1 MSLCTT
7 VCRMNSPQAEERDL
21 PRTIGL
27 WSAVA
32 ILVGSV
38 IGSGIFRSPA
48 AIADRVPSV
57 SGIMLVWVAGGAF
70 ALCGALTVA
79 ELAASF
85 PRSGGPYV
93 YLREAWGKLP
103 AFLYGWAELT
113 IIRAAA
119 LGAIATTF
127 AEYFMRALGNDPGM
141 APYSDQVHYVAAGAI
156 LIVGTLN
163 YCGVRWGTLLQNATT
178 LAKYGALLVIIGLA
192 FFVTL
197 SGGSPAAA
205 PSASGASAAAASG
218 GSVAAF
224 GLALVSV
231 LWAYDGWADLSKVS
245 GEVKDPQRVLPRAII
260 FGTLAVIGVY
270 LLANVAYLS
279 VLSVDGMRAS
289 RLVAADVA
297 SIAMG
302 PGGLAFVVGA
312 VMISTFGTLNGSLL
326 TGPRVLFGMAEHGS
340 VFRHLGRIHPRFQT
354 PHVAIGTATLMGA
367 AFVLVGTFENLA
379 DAFVTAIVPFYAWA
393 VAGIYLLRRRAD
405 YRPPFRVPGY
415 PVVPALFIAATIY
428 LLGNALLDSGSR
440 NATLAVF
447 GAILLGIPVYYVT
460 GGARR
465 DNR

>member
-1 MSLCTT
+1 
-7 VCRMNSPQAEERDL
+7 MNSSNAERSDL

-48 AIADRVPSV
+48 AIAERVPSAT
-57 SGIMLVWVAGGAF
+57 GIMLVWIAGGAF

-79 ELAASF
+79 ELAAAY

-127 AEYFMRALGNDPGM
+127 AEYFMRALGNDPAV
-141 APYSDQVHYVAAGAI
+141 APYSDQVHYVAAAAI

-163 YCGVRWGTLLQNATT
+163 YCGVRWGTLLQNTT
-178 LAKYGALLVIIGLA
+178 TIAKYGALLVIIALA
-192 FFVTL
+192 FAVAL
-197 SGGSPAAA
+197 GGDATATAA
-205 PSASGASAAAASG
+205 PVTA
-218 GSVAAF
+218 VAGDATVSIGAF

-260 FGTLAVIGVY
+260 IGTVAVIVVY
-270 LLANVAYLS
+270 LLANLAYLS

-297 SIAMG
+297 SKAMG
-302 PGGLAFVVGA
+302 PSGLAFVVGA

-340 VFRHLGRIHPRFQT
+340 VFSRLGRIHPRFQT
-354 PHVAIGTATLMGA
+354 PHVAIATATILGA
-367 AFVLVGTFENLA
+367 LFVLVGTFENLA
-379 DAFVTAIVPFYAWA
+379 DAFVTAIIPFYAWA
-393 VAGIYLLRRRAD
+393 VAGIYLLRRRPG
-405 YRPPFRVPGY
+405 YQPPFRVPGY

-428 LLGNALLDSGSR
+428 LLGNALLDPGSR
-440 NATLAVF
+440 LATMAVF
-447 GAILLGIPVYYVT
+447 GAILLGVPVYYLT
-460 GGARR
+460 GGRSRSA
-465 DNR
+465 

>member
-1 MSLCTT
+1 
-7 VCRMNSPQAEERDL
+7 MNSTHSETHSETTEL

-48 AIADRVPSV
+48 AIADRVPSAT
-57 SGIMLVWVAGGAF
+57 GIMLVWIAGGAF

-79 ELAASF
+79 ELAAAY

-93 YLREAWGKLP
+93 YLKEAWGKLP

-127 AEYFMRALGNDPGM
+127 AEYFVRALGNDPSL

-163 YCGVRWGTLLQNATT
+163 YCGVRWGTLLQNTT
-178 LAKYGALLVIIGLA
+178 TIAKYGALLVIIGLA
-192 FFVTL
+192 FSVAL
-197 SGGSPAAA
+197 GGDAT
-205 PSASGASAAAASG
+205 AAAAAAAATPAVPDTARATV
-218 GSVAAF
+218 SVGAF

-260 FGTLAVIGVY
+260 MGTLAVIGVY
-270 LLANVAYLS
+270 LLANLAYLS

-297 SIAMG
+297 SKAMG

-340 VFRHLGRIHPRFQT
+340 VFSRLGRIHPRFQT
-354 PHVAIGTATLMGA
+354 PHVAIATATILGA
-367 AFVLVGTFENLA
+367 LFVLVGTFENLA

-393 VAGIYLLRRRAD
+393 VAGIYLLRRRPG
-405 YRPPFRVPGY
+405 YQPPFRVPGY
-415 PVVPALFIAATIY
+415 PVVPALFILATIY

-440 NATLAVF
+440 NGTLAVF
-447 GAILLGIPVYYVT
+447 GAILLGIPVYYLT
-460 GGARR
+460 GGSRR
-465 DNR
+465 KSG

>member
-1 MSLCTT
+1 
-7 VCRMNSPQAEERDL
+7 MNSSNAERSDL

-48 AIADRVPSV
+48 AIAERVPSA
-57 SGIMLVWVAGGAF
+57 SGIMLVWIAGGAF

-79 ELAASF
+79 ELAAAY

-93 YLREAWGKLP
+93 YLREAWGRLP

-127 AEYFMRALGNDPGM
+127 AEYFMRALGNDPAA
-141 APYSDQVHYVAAGAI
+141 APYSDQVHYVAAAAI

-163 YCGVRWGTLLQNATT
+163 YCGVRWGTLLQNTT
-178 LAKYGALLVIIGLA
+178 TIAKYGALLVIIGLA
-192 FFVTL
+192 FAVAL
-197 SGGSPAAA
+197 GGDATANTAPATA
-205 PSASGASAAAASG
+205 
-218 GSVAAF
+218 VAGDATVSIGAF

-260 FGTLAVIGVY
+260 IGTVAVIVVY
-270 LLANVAYLS
+270 LLANLAYLS

-297 SIAMG
+297 SKAMG
-302 PGGLAFVVGA
+302 PAGLAFVVGA

-340 VFRHLGRIHPRFQT
+340 VFSRLGRIHPRFQT
-354 PHVAIGTATLMGA
+354 PHVAIATATILGA

-393 VAGIYLLRRRAD
+393 IAGIYVLRRRPG
-405 YRPPFRVPGY
+405 YSPPFRVPGY
-415 PVVPALFIAATIY
+415 PIVPALFIAATIY
-428 LLGNALLDSGSR
+428 LLGNALLDPGSR
-440 NATLAVF
+440 LATMAVF
-447 GAILLGIPVYYVT
+447 GAILLGIPVYFLT
-460 GGARR
+460 GEKGRG
-465 DNR
+465 NR

>member
-1 MSLCTT
+1 
-7 VCRMNSPQAEERDL
+7 MNSTNSDNKDL

-32 ILVGSV
+32 ILIGSV

-48 AIADRVPSV
+48 AIADRVPDATAM
-57 SGIMLVWVAGGAF
+57 MLVWVAGGAF

-79 ELAASF
+79 ELSAAF

-93 YLREAWGKLP
+93 YLKEAWGKLP

-127 AEYFMRALGNDPGM
+127 AEYFMRALGNDPSV

-156 LIVGTLN
+156 LLVGALN

-178 LAKYGALLVIIGLA
+178 IAKYGALLVIIGLA
-192 FFVTL
+192 FAVAL
-197 SGGSPAAA
+197 GGDSSAGAAAA
-205 PSASGASAAAASG
+205 PAVPDAARATVSLG
-218 GSVAAF
+218 AF

-245 GEVKDPQRVLPRAII
+245 GEVKDPQRVLPKAII
-260 FGTLAVIGVY
+260 IGTLAVIGVY
-270 LLANVAYLS
+270 LLANLAYLS
-279 VLSVDGMRAS
+279 VLSVEGMRAS
-289 RLVAADVA
+289 PLVAADVA
-297 SIAMG
+297 SKAMG

-340 VFRHLGRIHPRFQT
+340 VFRHLGRIHSRFQT
-354 PHVAIGTATLMGA
+354 PHVAIGTATLLGA

-393 VAGIYLLRRRAD
+393 IAGIYLLRRRPG
-405 YRPPFRVPGY
+405 YQPPFRVPGY

-428 LLGNALLDSGSR
+428 LLGNALLDPGSR
-440 NATLAVF
+440 LATMAVF
-447 GAILLGIPVYYVT
+447 GGILLGIPIYYLT
-460 GGARR
+460 GGSRR
-465 DNR
+465 ER

>member
-1 MSLCTT
+1 
-7 VCRMNSPQAEERDL
+7 MNSSNAERSDL
-21 PRTIGL
+21 PRSIGL

-48 AIADRVPSV
+48 AIAERVPSAT
-57 SGIMLVWVAGGAF
+57 GIMLVWIAGGAF

-79 ELAASF
+79 ELAAAY

-127 AEYFMRALGNDPGM
+127 AEYFMRALGNDPAA
-141 APYSDQVHYVAAGAI
+141 APYSDQVHYVAAAAI

-163 YCGVRWGTLLQNATT
+163 YCGVRWGTLLQNTT
-178 LAKYGALLVIIGLA
+178 TIAKYGALLVIIGLA
-192 FFVTL
+192 FAVAL
-197 SGGSPAAA
+197 GGDTAAA
-205 PSASGASAAAASG
+205 TAPATA
-218 GSVAAF
+218 VAGDATVSIGAF

-260 FGTLAVIGVY
+260 IGTIAVIVVY
-270 LLANVAYLS
+270 LLANLAYLS

-297 SIAMG
+297 SKAMG
-302 PGGLAFVVGA
+302 PAGLAFVVGA

-340 VFRHLGRIHPRFQT
+340 VFSRLGRIHPRFQT
-354 PHVAIGTATLMGA
+354 PHVAIATATILGA
-367 AFVLVGTFENLA
+367 LFVLVGTFENLA

-393 VAGIYLLRRRAD
+393 VAGIYLLRRRPG
-405 YRPPFRVPGY
+405 YQPPFRVPGY

-428 LLGNALLDSGSR
+428 LLGNALVDPGSR
-440 NATLAVF
+440 NATMAVF
-447 GAILLGIPVYYVT
+447 GAILLGIPIFYLT
-460 GGARR
+460 GGSRR
-465 DNR
+465 DG

>member
-1 MSLCTT
+1 
-7 VCRMNSPQAEERDL
+7 MNSNGRETSEL

-48 AIADRVPSV
+48 AIADRVPDAT
-57 SGIMLVWVAGGAF
+57 GMMLVWVAGGAF

-79 ELAASF
+79 ELSAAF

-93 YLREAWGKLP
+93 YLREAWGRLP

-127 AEYFMRALGNDPGM
+127 AEYFIRALGNDPSL

-178 LAKYGALLVIIGLA
+178 IAKYGALLVIIGLA
-192 FFVTL
+192 FAIAL
-197 SGGSPAAA
+197 GGDIAAA
-205 PSASGASAAAASG
+205 PAPATPLPVDRNT
-218 GSVAAF
+218 SVPIGAF

-231 LWAYDGWADLSKVS
+231 LWAYDGWADLTKVS

-260 FGTLAVIGVY
+260 IGTLAVIAVY
-270 LLANVAYLS
+270 LLANLAYLS

-297 SIAMG
+297 SKAMG
-302 PGGLAFVVGA
+302 PAGLAFVVGA

-340 VFRHLGRIHPRFQT
+340 VFGLLGKVHRRFQT

-393 VAGIYLLRRRAD
+393 VAGIYLLRRRAG
-405 YRPPFRVPGY
+405 YSPPFRTPGY
-415 PVVPALFIAATIY
+415 PVVPALFILATIY
-428 LLGNALLDSGSR
+428 LLGNALLDRSSR
-440 NATLAVF
+440 VATAAVF
-447 GAILLGIPVYYVT
+447 GGILLGIPVYYLT
-460 GGARR
+460 GGSRARSA
-465 DNR
+465 

>member
-1 MSLCTT
+1 
-7 VCRMNSPQAEERDL
+7 MNSSNAERSDL

-48 AIADRVPSV
+48 AIAERVPSA
-57 SGIMLVWVAGGAF
+57 SGIMLVWIAGGAF

-79 ELAASF
+79 ELAAAY

-119 LGAIATTF
+119 LGAISTTF
-127 AEYFMRALGNDPGM
+127 AEYFMRALGNDPAA
-141 APYSDQVHYVAAGAI
+141 APYSDQVHYVAAAAI

-163 YCGVRWGTLLQNATT
+163 YCGVRWGTLLQNTT
-178 LAKYGALLVIIGLA
+178 TIAKYGALLVIIGLA
-192 FFVTL
+192 FAVAL
-197 SGGSPAAA
+197 GGDATATTAPATA
-205 PSASGASAAAASG
+205 
-218 GSVAAF
+218 VAGDATVSIGAF

-260 FGTLAVIGVY
+260 IGTVAVIVVY
-270 LLANVAYLS
+270 LLANLAYLS

-297 SIAMG
+297 SKAMG
-302 PGGLAFVVGA
+302 PAGLAFVVGA

-340 VFRHLGRIHPRFQT
+340 VFSRLGRIHPRFQT
-354 PHVAIGTATLMGA
+354 PHVAIATATILGA

-393 VAGIYLLRRRAD
+393 IAGIYVLRRRAG
-405 YRPPFRVPGY
+405 YQPPFRVPGY
-415 PVVPALFIAATIY
+415 PLVPALFIAATIY
-428 LLGNALLDSGSR
+428 LLGNALLDPSSR
-440 NATLAVF
+440 LATLAVF
-447 GAILLGIPVYYVT
+447 GGILLGIPVYYLT
-460 GGARR
+460 SRARSGSS
-465 DNR
+465 

>member
-1 MSLCTT
+1 
-7 VCRMNSPQAEERDL
+7 MNSSNSENSDL

-48 AIADRVPSV
+48 AIAERVPSA
-57 SGIMLVWVAGGAF
+57 SGIMLVWIAGGAF

-79 ELAASF
+79 ELSAAF

-93 YLREAWGKLP
+93 YLREAWGRLP

-127 AEYFMRALGNDPGM
+127 AEYFMRALGNDPSV

-156 LIVGTLN
+156 LLVGTLN
-163 YCGVRWGTLLQNATT
+163 YCGVRWGTLLQNTT
-178 LAKYGALLVIIGLA
+178 TIAKYGALLVIIGMA
-192 FFVTL
+192 FAVAL
-197 SGGSPAAA
+197 GGDATAAAAA
-205 PSASGASAAAASG
+205 PVVPDATRATVSIG
-218 GSVAAF
+218 AF

-260 FGTLAVIGVY
+260 IGTLAVIGVY
-270 LLANVAYLS
+270 LLANLAYLS

-297 SIAMG
+297 SKAMG
-302 PGGLAFVVGA
+302 PAGLAFVVGA

-326 TGPRVLFGMAEHGS
+326 TGPRVLFGMSEHGS
-340 VFRHLGRIHPRFQT
+340 VFRRLGRVHPRFQT
-354 PHVAIGTATLMGA
+354 PHVAIGTATIMGA
-367 AFVLVGTFENLA
+367 IFVLVGTFENLA

-393 VAGIYLLRRRAD
+393 VAGIYLLRRRSA
-405 YRPPFRVPGY
+405 YEPPFRVPGY
-415 PVVPALFIAATIY
+415 PVVPALFIAASIY
-428 LLGNALLDSGSR
+428 LLGNALLDPGSR

-447 GAILLGIPVYYVT
+447 GAILLGIPVYYLT
-460 GGARR
+460 GGSRGRSA
-465 DNR
+465 

>member
-1 MSLCTT
+1 
-7 VCRMNSPQAEERDL
+7 MNSNDKETADL

-48 AIADRVPSV
+48 AIADRVPSAT
-57 SGIMLVWVAGGAF
+57 GMMLVWVAGGAF

-79 ELAASF
+79 ELSAAF

-93 YLREAWGKLP
+93 YLKEAWGRLP

-127 AEYFMRALGNDPGM
+127 AEYFMRALGNDPSV

-156 LIVGTLN
+156 LLVGTLN

-178 LAKYGALLVIIGLA
+178 IAKYGALLVIIGLA
-192 FFVTL
+192 FAVGLGGEATAAMPPAVPEGSSATVTAV
-197 SGGSPAAA
+197 PI
-205 PSASGASAAAASG
+205 
-218 GSVAAF
+218 AAF

-260 FGTLAVIGVY
+260 IGTVAVIVVY
-270 LLANVAYLS
+270 LLANLAYLS
-279 VLSVDGMRAS
+279 VLSVEGMRGS

-297 SIAMG
+297 SKAMG
-302 PGGLAFVVGA
+302 PAGLAFVVGA

-326 TGPRVLFGMAEHGS
+326 TGPRVLFGMSEHGS
-340 VFRHLGRIHPRFQT
+340 VFARLGRVHPRFQT
-354 PHVAIGTATLMGA
+354 PHVAIGTATILGA
-367 AFVLVGTFENLA
+367 LFVLVGTFENLA

-393 VAGIYLLRRRAD
+393 VAGIYLLRRRSG
-405 YRPPFRVPGY
+405 YEPPFRVPGY
-415 PVVPALFIAATIY
+415 PVVPALFIVATIY
-428 LLGNALLDSGSR
+428 LLGNALLDPGSR
-440 NATLAVF
+440 NATMAVF
-447 GAILLGIPVYYVT
+447 GAILLGIPVYYLT
-460 GGARR
+460 GGSRSKPV
-465 DNR
+465 

>member
-1 MSLCTT
+1 
-7 VCRMNSPQAEERDL
+7 MNSTNRENADL

-48 AIADRVPSV
+48 AIADRVPDATAM
-57 SGIMLVWVAGGAF
+57 MLVWVAGGAF

-79 ELAASF
+79 ELSAAF

-93 YLREAWGKLP
+93 YLKEAWGRLP

-127 AEYFMRALGNDPGM
+127 AEYVVRALGNDPGV

-156 LIVGTLN
+156 LLVGTLN

-178 LAKYGALLVIIGLA
+178 IAKYGALLVIIGLA
-192 FFVTL
+192 FAIAV
-197 SGGSPAAA
+197 GGDAVAAVAA
-205 PSASGASAAAASG
+205 PAVPDAARATVSI
-218 GSVAAF
+218 SAF

-245 GEVKDPQRVLPRAII
+245 GEVKDPQRVLPKAII
-260 FGTLAVIGVY
+260 IGTLAVIGVY
-270 LLANVAYLS
+270 LLANLAYLS
-279 VLSVDGMRAS
+279 VLSVEGMRAS

-297 SIAMG
+297 SKAMG
-302 PGGLAFVVGA
+302 PAGLAFVVGA

-326 TGPRVLFGMAEHGS
+326 TGPRVLFGMSEHGS
-340 VFRHLGRIHPRFQT
+340 VFRHLGRVHPRFQT
-354 PHVAIGTATLMGA
+354 PHVAIATATVLGA

-393 VAGIYLLRRRAD
+393 VAGIYILRRRAG
-405 YRPPFRVPGY
+405 YAPPFRVPGY
-415 PVVPALFIAATIY
+415 PVVPALFILATVY
-428 LLGNALLDSGSR
+428 LLGNALLDPSSR
-440 NATLAVF
+440 LATLAVF
-447 GAILLGIPVYYVT
+447 GGILLGIPVYAIT
-460 GGARR
+460 GKSRAGGG
-465 DNR
+465 DPTGTIS

>member
-1 MSLCTT
+1 
-7 VCRMNSPQAEERDL
+7 MNSTRNESSDL

-48 AIADRVPSV
+48 AIADRVPSAT
-57 SGIMLVWVAGGAF
+57 GMMLVWLAGGAF
-70 ALCGALTVA
+70 AMCGALTVA
-79 ELAASF
+79 ELSAAF

-93 YLREAWGKLP
+93 YLREAWGRLP

-127 AEYFMRALGNDPGM
+127 AEYFMRALGNDPSV
-141 APYSDQVHYVAAGAI
+141 APYSDQVHYVAAAAI
-156 LIVGTLN
+156 LLVGTLN

-178 LAKYGALLVIIGLA
+178 IAKYGALLVIIGLA
-192 FFVTL
+192 FAIAL
-197 SGGSPAAA
+197 GGDASA
-205 PSASGASAAAASG
+205 SVASGAPDAASAT
-218 GSVAAF
+218 VPAVPITAF

-260 FGTLAVIGVY
+260 IGTIAVIAVY
-270 LLANVAYLS
+270 LLANLAYLS
-279 VLSVDGMRAS
+279 VLSVEGMRSS

-297 SIAMG
+297 SKAMG
-302 PGGLAFVVGA
+302 PAGLAFVVGA

-340 VFRHLGRIHPRFQT
+340 VFSRLGRVHPRFQT
-354 PHVAIGTATLMGA
+354 PHVAIGTATVLGA
-367 AFVLVGTFENLA
+367 LFVLVGTFENLA

-393 VAGIYLLRRRAD
+393 VAGIYLLRRRPE
-405 YRPPFRVPGY
+405 YSPPFRTPGY
-415 PVVPALFIAATIY
+415 PVVPALFILATIY
-428 LLGNALLDSGSR
+428 LLGNALLDPSSR
-440 NATLAVF
+440 MATAAVF
-447 GAILLGIPVYYVT
+447 GGILIGIPVYYFT
-460 GGARR
+460 GGPRAKST
-465 DNR
+465 

>member
-1 MSLCTT
+1 
-7 VCRMNSPQAEERDL
+7 MNSTRNETADL

-27 WSAVA
+27 WSAIA

-57 SGIMLVWVAGGAF
+57 TGIMLVWVAGGAF

-79 ELAASF
+79 ELAAAF

-127 AEYFMRALGNDPGM
+127 AEYFMRALGNDPSL
-141 APYSDQVHYVAAGAI
+141 APYSDQVHYVAAAAI

-163 YCGVRWGTLLQNATT
+163 YCGVRWGTLLQNTT
-178 LAKYGALLVIIGLA
+178 TMAKYGALLVIIGLA

-197 SGGSPAAA
+197 TGDAPAAA
-205 PSASGASAAAASG
+205 SVAQESAGTGATFSI
-218 GSVAAF
+218 AAF

-260 FGTLAVIGVY
+260 VGTVAVIAVY

-302 PGGLAFVVGA
+302 PAGLAFVVGA

-340 VFRHLGRIHPRFQT
+340 VFGYLGRVHPRFQT
-354 PHVAIGTATLMGA
+354 PHVAIATATVLGA

-393 VAGIYLLRRRAD
+393 VAGIYLLRRREG
-405 YRPPFRVPGY
+405 YQPPFRVPGY
-415 PVVPALFIAATIY
+415 PVVPALFILATIY
-428 LLGNALLDSGSR
+428 LLGNALLDSSSR

-447 GAILLGIPVYYVT
+447 GAILLGIPVYYLT
-460 GGARR
+460 GGSRR
-465 DNR
+465 TG

>member
-1 MSLCTT
+1 
-7 VCRMNSPQAEERDL
+7 MNSTIGGNAEL
-21 PRTIGL
+21 PRRIGL
-27 WSAVA
+27 WSAMA

-48 AIADRVPSV
+48 AIADRVPTAG
-57 SGIMLVWVAGGAF
+57 GIMLVWLAGGAF

-79 ELAASF
+79 ELAAAY

-93 YLREAWGKLP
+93 YLKEAWGRLP

-127 AEYFMRALGNDPGM
+127 AEYFMRALGNDPSV

-156 LIVGTLN
+156 LLVGTLN

-192 FFVTL
+192 FAVAL
-197 SGGSPAAA
+197 GGDSGAATAA
-205 PSASGASAAAASG
+205 PAVPDATRATVSIG
-218 GSVAAF
+218 AF

-231 LWAYDGWADLSKVS
+231 LWAYDGWADLSKVA

-260 FGTLAVIGVY
+260 IGTLAVIGVY
-270 LLANVAYLS
+270 LLANLAYLS
-279 VLSVDGMRAS
+279 VLSVEGMRTS

-297 SIAMG
+297 AKAMG
-302 PGGLAFVVGA
+302 PAGVAFVVGA

-326 TGPRVLFGMAEHGS
+326 TGPRVLFGMSEHGS
-340 VFRHLGRIHPRFQT
+340 VFSRLGRVHPRFQT
-354 PHVAIGTATLMGA
+354 PHVAIGTATVMGA
-367 AFVLVGTFENLA
+367 IFVLVGTFENLA
-379 DAFVTAIVPFYAWA
+379 DAFVTAIIPFYAWA
-393 VAGIYLLRRRAD
+393 VAGIYLLRRRAG
-405 YRPPFRVPGY
+405 YQPPFKVPGY

-428 LLGNALLDSGSR
+428 LLGNALLDPGSR
-440 NATLAVF
+440 VATLAVF
-447 GAILLGIPVYYVT
+447 GGILLGIPVYFLT
-460 GGARR
+460 GGARSKQE
-465 DNR
+465 

>member
-1 MSLCTT
+1 
-7 VCRMNSPQAEERDL
+7 MNSTTSEKGDL

-48 AIADRVPSV
+48 AIADRIPSAT
-57 SGIMLVWVAGGAF
+57 GIMLVWIAGGAF

-79 ELAASF
+79 ELSAAF

-93 YLREAWGKLP
+93 YLREAWGRLP

-127 AEYFMRALGNDPGM
+127 AEYFMRALGNDPAA

-156 LIVGTLN
+156 LLVGTLN

-178 LAKYGALLVIIGLA
+178 VAKYGALLVIIGLA
-192 FFVTL
+192 FAVAV
-197 SGGSPAAA
+197 GGD
-205 PSASGASAAAASG
+205 AAAAIAPAG
-218 GSVAAF
+218 PAEADATFIPLTAF

-270 LLANVAYLS
+270 LLANLAYLS
-279 VLSVDGMRAS
+279 VLSVEGMRAS

-297 SIAMG
+297 SKAMG
-302 PGGLAFVVGA
+302 PAGLAFVVGA
-312 VMISTFGTLNGSLL
+312 VMVSTFGTLNGSML

-340 VFRHLGRIHPRFQT
+340 VFGRLGRVHPRFQT
-354 PHVAIGTATLMGA
+354 PHVAIGTATVMAA

-379 DAFVTAIVPFYAWA
+379 DAFVTAILPFYAWA
-393 VAGIYLLRRRAD
+393 IAGIYLLRRRPG
-405 YRPPFRVPGY
+405 YSPPFRVPGY
-415 PVVPALFIAATIY
+415 PVVPALFILATIY
-428 LLGNALLDSGSR
+428 LLGNALLDPGSR
-440 NATLAVF
+440 VATLAVF
-447 GAILLGIPVYYVT
+447 GGILLGIPVFHLT
-460 GGARR
+460 GGARAKTP
-465 DNR
+465 

>member
-1 MSLCTT
+1 
-7 VCRMNSPQAEERDL
+7 MNSTRSESTDL

-48 AIADRVPSV
+48 AIADRVPSAT
-57 SGIMLVWVAGGAF
+57 GMMLVWLAGGAF

-79 ELAASF
+79 ELSAAF

-127 AEYFMRALGNDPGM
+127 AEYFMRALGNDPSM

-156 LIVGTLN
+156 LLVGTLN
-163 YCGVRWGTLLQNATT
+163 YCGVRWGTLLQNTT
-178 LAKYGALLVIIGLA
+178 TIAKYGALLVIIGLA
-192 FFVTL
+192 FAIAL
-197 SGGSPAAA
+197 GGDAVVAA
-205 PSASGASAAAASG
+205 PLAPPASTGDT
-218 GSVAAF
+218 VTIAAF

-260 FGTLAVIGVY
+260 IGTVAVIAVY
-270 LLANVAYLS
+270 LLANLAYLS
-279 VLSVDGMRAS
+279 VLSVEGMRSS

-297 SIAMG
+297 SKAMG
-302 PGGLAFVVGA
+302 PAGLAFVVGA

-340 VFRHLGRIHPRFQT
+340 VFSRLGRVHPRFQT
-354 PHVAIGTATLMGA
+354 PHVAIGTATVLGA
-367 AFVLVGTFENLA
+367 LFVLVGTFENLA

-393 VAGIYLLRRRAD
+393 VAGIYLLRRRPG
-405 YRPPFRVPGY
+405 YSPPFRVPGY
-415 PVVPALFIAATIY
+415 PVVPALFIVATIY
-428 LLGNALLDSGSR
+428 LLGNALLDPGSR
-440 NATLAVF
+440 VATMSVF
-447 GAILLGIPVYYVT
+447 GAILLGIPVYYLT
-460 GGARR
+460 GGSRR
-465 DNR
+465 PT

>member
-1 MSLCTT
+1 MTSTRT
-7 VCRMNSPQAEERDL
+7 ETSEL

-48 AIADRVPSV
+48 AIADRVPDAT
-57 SGIMLVWVAGGAF
+57 GMMLVWVAGGAF

-79 ELAASF
+79 ELSAAF

-93 YLREAWGKLP
+93 YLREAWGRLP

-127 AEYFMRALGNDPGM
+127 AEYFMRALGNDPSM
-141 APYSDQVHYVAAGAI
+141 APYSDQVHYVAAVAI

-178 LAKYGALLVIIGLA
+178 IAKYGALLVIIGLA
-192 FFVTL
+192 FAVAFGGDVATAPTPATPLAVDPGTGVTI
-197 SGGSPAAA
+197 G
-205 PSASGASAAAASG
+205 
-218 GSVAAF
+218 AF

-260 FGTLAVIGVY
+260 IGTLAVIAVY
-270 LLANVAYLS
+270 LLANLAYLS
-279 VLSVDGMRAS
+279 VLSVEGMRAS

-297 SIAMG
+297 SKAMG
-302 PGGLAFVVGA
+302 PAGLAFVVGA

-340 VFRHLGRIHPRFQT
+340 VFGLLGKVHPRFQT

-393 VAGIYLLRRRAD
+393 VAGIYLLRRRAG
-405 YRPPFRVPGY
+405 YSPPFRTPGY
-415 PVVPALFIAATIY
+415 PVVPALFILATIY
-428 LLGNALLDSGSR
+428 LLGNALLDPSSR
-440 NATLAVF
+440 MATAAVF
-447 GAILLGIPVYYVT
+447 GGILLGIPVYYVT
-460 GGARR
+460 GGSRAKSA
-465 DNR
+465 

>member
-1 MSLCTT
+1 
-7 VCRMNSPQAEERDL
+7 MNSTRNETAEL

-27 WSAVA
+27 WSAIA

-57 SGIMLVWVAGGAF
+57 TGIMLVWVAGGAF

-79 ELAASF
+79 ELAAAF

-93 YLREAWGKLP
+93 YLKEAWGRLP

-127 AEYFMRALGNDPGM
+127 AEYFMRALGNDPSV
-141 APYSDQVHYVAAGAI
+141 APYADRVHYVAAAAI

-163 YCGVRWGTLLQNATT
+163 YCGVRWGTLLQNTT
-178 LAKYGALLVIIGLA
+178 TMAKYGALLVIIGLA

-197 SGGSPAAA
+197 TGDA
-205 PSASGASAAAASG
+205 PAAAASG
-218 GSVAAF
+218 PGSTATVTAVPIAAF

-260 FGTLAVIGVY
+260 FGTVAVIAVY

-302 PGGLAFVVGA
+302 PAGLAFVVGA

-340 VFRHLGRIHPRFQT
+340 VFAHLGRVHPRFQT
-354 PHVAIGTATLMGA
+354 PHVAIATATILGA

-393 VAGIYLLRRRAD
+393 VAGIYLLRRRAG
-405 YRPPFRVPGY
+405 YEPPFRVPGY

-428 LLGNALLDSGSR
+428 LLGNALLDPGAR

-447 GAILLGIPVYYVT
+447 GAILLGIPVYYLT
-460 GGARR
+460 GGSRGRAS
-465 DNR
+465 